1 MIIDEYYSDIDK
13 NNFYL
18 GKISQV
24 YESNSYIQVENL
36 SLLANRKIHREI
48 LTPNTINYL
57 TVIENDSGL
66 FVGEVYQSKIP
77 NSDSVHDALK
87 INSKE
92 KIYPELGI
100 NIIGFQS
107 NNARNLK
114 LPGFR
119 TVGIGDKVYLVNS
132 KFISMYAQSLE
143 VNDYYKEETKKDGKK
158 GRIKQRRIKN
168 FSKFSNLENQY
179 FCVQPN
185 TLFDRHLLSIG
196 ATNSGKS
203 TSALAILNQMLATG
217 RKILIIDPT
226 GEYKDSFRD
235 EEVDKLTLGKNTAVD
250 IGQISVPQWGLIFQ
264 TNDNTQGFILANAI
278 ESLRYQYKKNNK
290 DEIYTKVNKKVSQV
304 VEDMNSLNN
313 GDITFNISLLPKQ
326 IKAESVKVNKERYIF
341 DEWNFN
347 NNSWLIN
354 KIKYVLKNT
363 SLLDFFSD
371 DKDFDLLKKTQDFL
385 NNVNKGLY
393 IDASLIGNSDGVGA
407 MIVDLI
413 SNFVVDKKKEK
424 DKPFVMFIDE
434 VHRYVKQNSDFVDDT
449 GLTSIAR
456 EGRKKGIFLFLT
468 TQSPKDVPNILLSQM
483 GSLLVHRL
491 TNIEEISIIG
501 NYLDKKIVSQIK
513 NLNRG
518 EAILTSINLLQNVK
532 LKFIKSG
539 RIHHN
544 ETPVL

>member
-1 MIIDEYYSDIDK
+1 MIIDEYYSNIDK

-24 YESNSYIQVENL
+24 YESNSYVQVENL
-36 SLLANRKIHREI
+36 SLLANRKIHREV

-57 TVIENDSGL
+57 TVIENDCGL

-107 NNARNLK
+107 NNAKGLE

-143 VNDYYKEETKKDGKK
+143 VNDYYKKEIQDGKEEK
-158 GRIKQRRIKN
+158 IKQRKIKN
-168 FSKFSNLENQY
+168 FSKFSDLENQY

-203 TSALAILNQMLATG
+203 TSALAILNQMLVTG
-217 RKILIIDPT
+217 RKALVIDPT
-226 GEYKDSFRD
+226 GEYKDTFRD
-235 EEVDKLTLGKNTAVD
+235 EEMEKLTLGKNTAVD
-250 IGQISVPQWGLIFQ
+250 IGQISIPQWGLIFQ
-264 TNDNTQGFILANAI
+264 TNDNTQGAILANAI
-278 ESLRYQYKKNNK
+278 ESLRYQYKNNDKN
-290 DEIYTKVNKKVSQV
+290 EIYTKKNKKVSQV
-304 VEDMNSLNN
+304 TYDMNSLNN
-313 GDITFNISLLPKQ
+313 EDIAFNVSLLPKQ
-326 IKAESVKVNKERYIF
+326 IKEESVKVNKERYIF
-341 DEWNFN
+341 DEFNFN
-347 NNSWLIN
+347 SNSWLIN
-354 KIKYVLKNT
+354 KVKYVLKNT
-363 SLLDFFSD
+363 RLLDFFSD
-371 DKDFDLLKKTQDFL
+371 DKDFDLLKKTQNFL

-413 SNFVVDKKKEK
+413 SNFVVDKKKKEN
-424 DKPFVMFIDE
+424 KPFIIFIDE
-434 VHRYVKQNSDFVDDT
+434 VHRYVKQGSDFMDDT